1 MSEIIN
7 IKKYMSQGGV
17 VLEVGD
23 FYGGGNDEVITSME
37 EEGTNLKI
45 YTTVGYSDLTLK
57 PGDYIVAV
65 DGSAK
70 LVKSKFDKQ
79 DE

>member
-1 MSEIIN
+1 MSD

-23 FYGGGNDEVITSME
+23 FYGGME
-37 EEGTNLKI
+37 EDAIVSMVEENTKLTINTNRSF
-45 YTTVGYSDLTLK
+45 YELTLK
-57 PGDYIVAV
+57 PGDYLVTS
-65 DGSAK
+65 DGSSK

>member
-1 MSEIIN
+1 MSETIN
-7 IKKYMSQGGV
+7 IKKYMSSGGV

-23 FYGGGNDEVITSME
+23 FYGEDVITSME
-37 EEGTNLKI
+37 ETGPNLKI
-45 YTTVGYSDLTLK
+45 LTSVGFYDITLK
-57 PGDYIVAV
+57 PGDFLVQT
-65 DGSAK
+65 DGSSK